1 MKVKIKYSYA
11 YLKIPIPYRFDPG
24 QRHLPEPKQLYRL
37 FRLFLL
43 DPVRHGM
50 LNHKSTRSA
59 RLFWLGALL
68 GAAVFLLVYGLAPL
82 DVANDAFCRGGYI
95 EKDIQQHYAGW
106 LFYRSSAPGWPL
118 GVTQAINAPQG
129 VSVAYTDSIPLL
141 AVLCRPL
148 AAALGGTFQYF
159 GWFTLVCFALQGG
172 FAALLCGLFAEGLA
186 APLAGSLV
194 FAASPILLERAF
206 RHTSLGAQWL
216 VLAALYCYFV
226 CRRQSR
232 FASRGLFVIN
242 ILAVGIHP
250 YFLPMT
256 YAVTLALLLEYAV
269 RQRQWL
275 RPALFLGGNMLC
287 TAALG
292 WALGLLYGTAT
303 SGGQALYG
311 YFAMNLNA
319 LWNPAGVNGVLY
331 SRLLPAQNQVGGN
344 YDAFAY
350 LGLGVLAA
358 LPVVVVSA
366 RRHILPAVRRH
377 WALCAVCAVLTA
389 FAVSNVITANGVTL
403 ATLPLPAS
411 FIKLFSVFRS
421 GGRLFWPVYY
431 LLTLAAFAGLAR
443 LPRGAVWVALF
454 AAVQLWDVSPALFQ
468 RHDAMQAAQV
478 TDAFPSEL
486 DSDFWQSAAQY
497 RHIESVQGMQ
507 ADSLHLALWAADNGM
522 TTNDPFAARYDETA
536 LAAERQTALDALDAG
551 TPQSDTLYLFEDE
564 GAFLQAVEPVKAL
577 AWCGRVTSADGSA
590 IWYVI
595 APGLQGRQ
603 TFDALCTPYD
613 EDYPLRLA
621 DYTDALWNRG
631 VLDETKQTVCFKDS
645 PFARAKLD
653 GASLLCAGGQ
663 EYPILKVDDHDA
675 GWLMVTLDI
684 EDATVLWDQ
693 ELTTK

>member
-1 MKVKIKYSYA
+1 M
-11 YLKIPIPYRFDPG
+11 
-24 QRHLPEPKQLYRL
+24 
-37 FRLFLL
+37 
-43 DPVRHGM
+43 
-50 LNHKSTRSA
+50 
-59 RLFWLGALL
+59 
-68 GAAVFLLVYGLAPL
+68 
-82 DVANDAFCRGGYI
+82 
-95 EKDIQQHYAGW
+95 
-106 LFYRSSAPGWPL
+106 
-118 GVTQAINAPQG
+118 
-129 VSVAYTDSIPLL
+129 
-141 AVLCRPL
+141 LCRPL

-358 LPVVVVSA
+358 MPVVVVSA

-443 LPRGAVWVALF
+443 LPHGAVWVTLF
-454 AAVQLWDVSPALFQ
+454 AAVQLWDVSPALCQ

-522 TTNDPFAARYDETA
+522 TTNDPFAARYDEAA

-551 TPQSDTLYLFEDE
+551 APQSDTLYLFEDE
-564 GAFLQAVEPVKAL
+564 GAFLQAVEPVKVL

-590 IWYVI
+590 SWYVI
-595 APGLQGRQ
+595 APGLQGQ
-603 TFDALCTPYD
+603 TFDALCTLYD

-645 PFARAKLD
+645 PFARTKLD

>member
-1 MKVKIKYSYA
+1 
-11 YLKIPIPYRFDPG
+11 
-24 QRHLPEPKQLYRL
+24 
-37 FRLFLL
+37 
-43 DPVRHGM
+43 
-50 LNHKSTRSA
+50 
-59 RLFWLGALL
+59 
-68 GAAVFLLVYGLAPL
+68 
-82 DVANDAFCRGGYI
+82 
-95 EKDIQQHYAGW
+95 
-106 LFYRSSAPGWPL
+106 
-118 GVTQAINAPQG
+118 
-129 VSVAYTDSIPLL
+129 
-141 AVLCRPL
+141 
-148 AAALGGTFQYF
+148 
-159 GWFTLVCFALQGG
+159 
-172 FAALLCGLFAEGLA
+172 
-186 APLAGSLV
+186 
-194 FAASPILLERAF
+194 
-206 RHTSLGAQWL
+206 
-216 VLAALYCYFV
+216 
-226 CRRQSR
+226 
-232 FASRGLFVIN
+232 
-242 ILAVGIHP
+242 
-250 YFLPMT
+250 MT

-269 RQRQWL
+269 KQRQWL

-319 LWNPAGVNGVLY
+319 LWNPAGVNAVLY

-366 RRHILPAVRRH
+366 RRHILGAVRRH

-431 LLTLAAFAGLAR
+431 LLTLAAFAGLTR
-443 LPRGAVWVALF
+443 LPRGAVWVTLF

-522 TTNDPFAARYDETA
+522 TTNDPFAARYDEAA

-590 IWYVI
+590 SWYAI
-595 APGLQGRQ
+595 APGLQGQ

-653 GASLLCAGGQ
+653 GAALLCAGGQ

>member
-1 MKVKIKYSYA
+1 
-11 YLKIPIPYRFDPG
+11 
-24 QRHLPEPKQLYRL
+24 
-37 FRLFLL
+37 
-43 DPVRHGM
+43 M

-118 GVTQAINAPQG
+118 GVTQAVNAPQG

-186 APLAGSLV
+186 APLTGSLV

-269 RQRQWL
+269 KQRQWL

-366 RRHILPAVRRH
+366 RRHILGAVRRH

-389 FAVSNVITANGVTL
+389 FAVSNVITPTGVTL

-454 AAVQLWDVSPALFQ
+454 AAVQLWDVSPALCQ

-507 ADSLHLALWAADNGM
+507 ADSLHLALWVADNGM

-590 IWYVI
+590 SWYVI
-595 APGLQGRQ
+595 APGLQGQ

-613 EDYPLRLA
+613 EDYPCAWQTTPTRCGTAACWTRQSRRSALRILRLR
-621 DYTDALWNRG
+621 ALSW
-631 VLDETKQTVCFKDS
+631 TVRHC
-645 PFARAKLD
+645 FARA
-653 GASLLCAGGQ
+653 GRS
-663 EYPILKVDDHDA
+663 
-675 GWLMVTLDI
+675 TRF
-684 EDATVLWDQ
+684 
-693 ELTTK
+693 

>member
-1 MKVKIKYSYA
+1 
-11 YLKIPIPYRFDPG
+11 
-24 QRHLPEPKQLYRL
+24 
-37 FRLFLL
+37 
-43 DPVRHGM
+43 M

-256 YAVTLALLLEYAV
+256 YAVTLALLLEYTV
-269 RQRQWL
+269 KQRQWL
-275 RPALFLGGNMLC
+275 RPVLFLGGNMLC

-366 RRHILPAVRRH
+366 RRHILGAVRRH

-507 ADSLHLALWAADNGM
+507 ADSLHL
-522 TTNDPFAARYDETA
+522 
-536 LAAERQTALDALDAG
+536 
-551 TPQSDTLYLFEDE
+551 
-564 GAFLQAVEPVKAL
+564 
-577 AWCGRVTSADGSA
+577 
-590 IWYVI
+590 
-595 APGLQGRQ
+595 PGLQRAA
-603 TFDALCTPYD
+603 TTP
-613 EDYPLRLA
+613 P
-621 DYTDALWNRG
+621 T
-631 VLDETKQTVCFKDS
+631 S
-645 PFARAKLD
+645 
-653 GASLLCAGGQ
+653 CAGLRKWQRGLSK
-663 EYPILKVDDHDA
+663 PIPQFPRIKRSCLPRSGKQSALVPVA
-675 GWLMVTLDI
+675 AQQFTR
-684 EDATVLWDQ
+684 ARKTFTVPTGLAALSCGRMTAFLSSAKRLSQ
-693 ELTTK
+693 RRLPPPF